1 METVFFGLR
10 ERKKSLE
17 EIFYEMLLTQ
27 EIIYHSASTNIIF
40 KENPDQNA
48 LFLRVLPWARETIG
62 LSARFCLCIK
72 IFRRILTENAQQY
85 VALQEGFLGDRIG
98 DARIFGAV
106 RAENKSKNLFFA
118 ESRQK

>member
-1 METVFFGLR
+1 MDFLGGSLKARNLWRKSLIKIWPTARNISSEFRRNLYGWFGLR
-10 ERKKSLE
+10 ERKKSLG

-48 LFLRVLPWARETIG
+48 LEYLAFGENFIMDR
-62 LSARFCLCIK
+62 
-72 IFRRILTENAQQY
+72 LT
-85 VALQEGFLGDRIG
+85 
-98 DARIFGAV
+98 ARIFGAV

>member
-1 METVFFGLR
+1 MFFWLR
-10 ERKKSLE
+10 ERKKSLG

-48 LFLRVLPWARETIG
+48 LEYLAFG
-62 LSARFCLCIK
+62 KNF
-72 IFRRILTENAQQY
+72 N
-85 VALQEGFLGDRIG
+85 GDRLT
-98 DARIFGAV
+98 ARIFGAV